1 MAAPLSF
8 SATSSDLLEVMKTM
22 KLDQSLISFIK
33 ERKDEWGMF
42 GKKNS
47 HLYREQLMN
56 MMRDA
61 GLSAEAKLM
70 VYFFFSVIKNQ
81 PRVLKELNN
90 MSADVKAEA
99 WYNPT
104 KDFIASHVTQYVTST
119 VGNNKMPAVNIPS
132 CNPGLDILVFSLI
145 TNPADQTIEKVR
157 TRTTFTQLDLDSGAQ
172 AEAKKGYAEYWDNI
186 VKGTKNETKT
196 EAPKMREDYYNTIA
210 GDRYKLLDINLK
222 EIDAPSGGYTKDF
235 VLKYFKDI
243 QESTKDKMSGKKK
256 KVEESSEVKK

>member
-1 MAAPLSF
+1 MSF

-81 PRVLKELNN
+81 PRVLKAMDAFSQDIKMLVWF
-90 MSADVKAEA
+90 SQAR
-99 WYNPT
+99 
-104 KDFIASHVTQYVTST
+104 DFIATKVTQYVSSAERQ
-119 VGNNKMPAVNIPS
+119 KKFPAVNIPPT
-132 CNPGLDILVFSLI
+132 NPGLDILLWCLM
-145 TNPADQTIEKVR
+145 TKDELR
-157 TRTTFTQLDLDSGAQ
+157 TLDNLKDRTTFCQLALNNEMQSL
-172 AEAKKGYAEYWDNI
+172 AKEGYQKFWNET
-186 VKGTKNETKT
+186 VKGSQNPDAVTMNLPT
-196 EAPKMREDYYNTIA
+196 PRMREEFYANPA
-210 GDRYKLLDINLK
+210 SDRYPLIDISLK
-222 EIDAPSGGYTKDF
+222 PLPPSTKETGYTR
-235 VLKYFKDI
+235 LEIITYL
-243 QESTKDKMSGKKK
+243 ESF
-256 KVEESSEVKK
+256 ESARTS

>member
-1 MAAPLSF
+1 MSNYSSETVGVATALSKLSF
-8 SATSSDLLEVMKTM
+8 SENLLKYIENNRSMWPN
-22 KLDQSLISFIK
+22 L
-33 ERKDEWGMF
+33 
-42 GKKNS
+42 GKMTS
-47 HLYREQLMN
+47 HLYREKFMK
-56 MMRDA
+56 MMDA
-61 GLSAEAKLM
+61 NSLTPEARFM
-70 VYFFFSVIKNQ
+70 VFFFFSVIKNQ